1 MDGVERH
8 KAEIAAEALRQAESC
23 LYTST
28 QLYMWLRCV
37 RFWAGV
43 IKVAPIVL
51 TAVAGAAFLQEL
63 MPLWM
68 AAGMAFLSTLIPS
81 VAEAVDIQTKV
92 GELKSAAA
100 EYKVLQ
106 DRFRQLAKLGTLAEV
121 DRAQDRLDE
130 LMDRMDVVRANS
142 ITPPES
148 YYKKAREK
156 IKAGDYDFTVDI
168 ELRQAAASGL
178 VKPMDKPE

>member
-1 MDGVERH
+1 MDVLERQR
-8 KAEIAAEALRQAESC
+8 AEIAVEALRQAESC

-28 QLYMWLRCV
+28 QLFMWLRKV
-37 RFWAGV
+37 RFWAGI

-51 TAVAGAAFLQEL
+51 TAVAGAAFLKEWL
-63 MPLWM
+63 PLWM

-92 GELKSAAA
+92 SELKSAAG

-106 DRFRQLAKLGTLAEV
+106 DRFRQLAKLGTIGDV
-121 DRAQDRLDE
+121 DRAQARLDE
-130 LMDRMDVVRANS
+130 LMDRMDVVRSSS

-148 YYKKAREK
+148 YYLAAREK

-168 ELRQAAASGL
+168 ELRQAAATGL
-178 VKPMDKPE
+178 VKPMAKAE